1 VPIVE
6 PIKVVASLREAA
18 VLDTIAVVTL
28 NESITITVLEAATLA
43 APGELRSTPTRAG
56 TAAAVMPRHCT
67 VMTTA
72 AAVAHSGPTSAADHC
87 FVTTAAAPSA
97 TVAAAMAATVTTAV
111 TTVAHQRHWGAE
123 GTLQVGWCTCRLS

>member
-72 AAVAHSGPTSAADHC
+72 AAVAHSGPTSAA
-87 FVTTAAAPSA
+87 PSA